1 MNTYPTSAESLG
13 TRETLGQ
20 PDLRTDRSHAS
31 GSGVSWG
38 AIFAGATAAAALT
51 LIMVLLGAGMGLG
64 LASPW
69 NGQGAEAKTIGIA
82 GVFWITFT
90 QLAASGL
97 GGYLAGRLR
106 AKWSSIHTDEARF
119 RDTAHGFLAWA
130 AATLVTAALL
140 MSAAG
145 ATLGAGARAGAS
157 LASGVASTAA
167 VGAMGAS
174 RMSDE
179 SGSGPMGYWTDSLL
193 RKATTPASGQ
203 QPSATAPGQADSA
216 AAPTAPTPTPMPMPV
231 AQPEGPAP
239 TAELGRIFAN
249 GLRAGSM
256 SPEDTRYVAQVVAQ
270 RTGIS
275 QADAEK
281 RVNETFA
288 KAKASTDEA
297 VTKAKEAAD
306 AARKTAA
313 YGSLWLFIA
322 LVIGALVAAYC
333 ATIGGRARDL

>member
-1 MNTYPTSAESLG
+1 MNTQAYAGAPANDPNPVLSSYDY
-13 TRETLGQ
+13 R
-20 PDLRTDRSHAS
+20 PDERGPG
-31 GSGVSWG
+31 GSGVSWA
-38 AIFAGATAAAALT
+38 AIFAGATGAAALT

-69 NGQGAEAKTIGIA
+69 DGEGAEAKTIGIA
-82 GVFWITFT
+82 GIFWITFT
-90 QLAASGL
+90 QVAASGL

-106 AKWSSIHTDEARF
+106 AKWSNLHTDEARF

-157 LASGVASTAA
+157 MASGMASTAA
-167 VGAMGAS
+167 GAMGAG
-174 RMSDE
+174 RMGE
-179 SGSGPMGYWTDSLL
+179 GAGAGPMGYWIDGLL
-193 RKATTPASGQ
+193 RKDSGAASPA
-203 QPSATAPGQADSA
+203 PAA
-216 AAPTAPTPTPMPMPV
+216 AAPAPATGATAAAGDPAAVAAPTV
-231 AQPEGPAP
+231 AQPDGPAP

-249 GLRAGSM
+249 GLRTGAM
-256 SPEDTRYVAQVVAQ
+256 TPEDTRYVSQVVAQ
-270 RTGIS
+270 RTGMS

-281 RVNETFA
+281 RVNDAFA
-288 KAKASTDEA
+288 RAKASTDEA
-297 VTKAKEAAD
+297 LTKAKAAAD
-306 AARKTAA
+306 TARKTAA

-333 ATIGGRARDL
+333 ATLGGRARDL

>member
-1 MNTYPTSAESLG
+1 MNTYANETPGHG
-13 TRETLGQ
+13 TVTPLNTRPGEFAA
-20 PDLRTDRSHAS
+20 H
-31 GSGVSWG
+31 GSGVSWS

-69 NGQGAEAKTIGIA
+69 DGQGAEAKTIGIA

-90 QLAASGL
+90 QVAASGL
-97 GGYLAGRLR
+97 GGYIAGRLR

-140 MSAAG
+140 MSAVG

-167 VGAMGAS
+167 VGAIGAGRMG
-174 RMSDE
+174 E
-179 SGSGPMGYWTDSLL
+179 ETGSGPMGYWTDSLL
-193 RKATTPASGQ
+193 RKTAGTGQ
-203 QPSATAPGQADSA
+203 SA
-216 AAPTAPTPTPMPMPV
+216 AAVPSGAPV
-231 AQPEGPAP
+231 AGQGDTAVAAPSGAPQSTQAEGPAP

-249 GLRAGSM
+249 SLRSGAM
-256 SPEDTRYVAQVVAQ
+256 SPEDSRYVAQIVSQ
-270 RTGIS
+270 RTGLS

-281 RVNETFA
+281 RVNDTFT
-288 KAKASTDEA
+288 KAKTATDEA
-297 VTKAKEAAD
+297 IAKAKEAAD
-306 AARKTAA
+306 TARKTAA

-322 LVIGALVAAYC
+322 MVIGALVASYC
-333 ATIGGRARDL
+333 ATVGGRARDL